1 MLLQSYVNF
10 PICCHNITGIV
21 LNQLQTKGVKAR
33 VAPLTITLN
42 DPHGDFVPPI
52 TTVLGFAGFEV
63 TCPGDTESKESLE
76 WIVEE
81 GDQLN
86 AEMELLVHPTNL
98 F

>member
-1 MLLQSYVNF
+1 MLPQSSVNF
-10 PICCHNITGIV
+10 PIRCHNITGIV

-63 TCPGDTESKESLE
+63 LVTKEGTLLSGDTSC
-76 WIVEE
+76 VP
-81 GDQLN
+81 LN
-86 AEMELLVHPTNL
+86 CK
-98 F
+98 